1 MSRTPVPVFGG
12 AVDADGKL
20 HLDEQERE
28 RRRTWLRSLR
38 NQPVQVVIKKA
49 TRAKSQS
56 QLGYLWGVL
65 YPVIAEE
72 IGYSEYEAE
81 ELHDACMR
89 RLRGLKPGPNPLELR
104 ETLRDKDHEYVS
116 NYISD
121 LRHWA
126 LTQYG
131 IETPDSTKAEAA
143 A

>member
-56 QLGYLWGVL
+56 QLGFLFGVC

-72 IGYSEYEAE
+72 LGYRQYEVE
-81 ELHDACMR
+81 EVHDAFMR
-89 RLRGLKPGPNPLELR
+89 RLRGLKPEPNPLGLRVSLR
-104 ETLRDKDHEYVS
+104 EMTHEEV
-116 NYISD
+116 I
-121 LRHWA
+121 
-126 LTQYG
+126 
-131 IETPDSTKAEAA
+131 PDPEKAEAA
-143 A
+143 